1 MTKFSFIVCEI
12 IYTPSVYPY
21 IISKIWFV
29 WIWPWEKTTSKL
41 AKKTEMLLLRN
52 HSFAKKLSKAPLQT
66 WKLQY
71 HYHFYLQLCKH
82 YCWLGIGSKKND
94 GVMTNEQVSSFLW
107 SSSSSE
113 LFLPFEII
121 LCSESYQVFL
131 VIVWNVKG
139 KPTAQAPVRF
149 FTTPHHHRTE
159 RPKIFYMIF
168 LRKKNWT
175 RRIRKTRTE
184 SIYK

>member
-52 HSFAKKLSKAPLQT
+52 HSFAKKLSKAQLQT

-149 FTTPHHHRTE
+149 LQRRTITE
-159 RPKIFYMIF
+159 RNGQKYFTWF
-168 LRKKNWT
+168 FWEKKLDKKNT
-175 RRIRKTRTE
+175 
-184 SIYK
+184 